1 MSLNIEQIEDK
12 AKNLVSA
19 YPEDLEDT
27 LVAELI
33 QFVAFMR
40 TQKPASAN
48 ESAELTMYII
58 IIIFVYCRLTHATEQ
73 KILPQQAEI
82 SGIIVA

>member
-1 MSLNIEQIEDK
+1 MLHGCNDDIQREQC
-12 AKNLVSA
+12 NFWRQRSSQG
-19 YPEDLEDT
+19 
-27 LVAELI
+27 AEI
-33 QFVAFMR
+33 III
-40 TQKPASAN
+40 
-48 ESAELTMYII
+48 II